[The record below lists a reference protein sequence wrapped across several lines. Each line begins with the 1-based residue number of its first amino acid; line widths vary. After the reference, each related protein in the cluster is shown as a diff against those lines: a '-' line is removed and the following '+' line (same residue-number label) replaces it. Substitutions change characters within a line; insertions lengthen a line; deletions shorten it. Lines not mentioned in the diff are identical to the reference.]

1 MNKGGGV
8 HSGGA
13 GVANTSKAPNIF
25 DYQAWAALNNPNV

>member
-1 MNKGGGV
+1 MNKGGGAG
-8 HSGGA
+8 HRGA